1 MSYKSIDWDKVP
13 DVITKEQFWKLCH
26 ISKATARYL
35 LQSGK
40 IPCIYS
46 GKKTRCY
53 QILKKDVMAYVMNRE
68 LYPDYYSAAKGDS
81 HSTLSDS
88 TIIQIQKQG
97 KMREY
102 YAFHLEKYPDVLDT
116 LTISNITG
124 YGKTA
129 VNNWCQKRLFK
140 HFKINGRYIVP
151 KVYLIDFFYSTY
163 FCNIKRK
170 SERHLQLL
178 ESFRF

>member
-1 MSYKSIDWDKVP
+1 MSYKPIDWDKVP

-68 LYPDYYSAAKGDS
+68 LYPEYYSAAKGDS
-81 HSTLSDS
+81 RSTLSDS
-88 TIIQIQKQG
+88 TIIQIRKQK
-97 KMREY
+97 KMHEY
-102 YAFHLEKYPDVLDT
+102 YAFLLKKYPDVLDT

-124 YGKTA
+124 YGKTT
-129 VNNWCQKRLFK
+129 VNNWCQKERIQ
-140 HFKINGRYIVP
+140 HFKINGRYMVP
-151 KVYLIDFFYSTY
+151 KVYLIDFFCSTY
-163 FCNIKRK
+163 FRTIKRK
-170 SERHLQLL
+170 SELHSQLL

>member
-13 DVITKEQFWKLCH
+13 DIITKEQFWKLCH

-68 LYPDYYSAAKGDS
+68 LYPEYYSAAKGDS
-81 HSTLSDS
+81 RSTLSDS
-88 TIIQIQKQG
+88 TIIQIRKQK
-97 KMREY
+97 KMHEY
-102 YAFHLEKYPDVLDT
+102 YAFLLKKYPDVLDT

-129 VNNWCQKRLFK
+129 VNNWCQKERIQ
-140 HFKINGRYIVP
+140 HFKINGRYMVP
-151 KVYLIDFFYSTY
+151 KVYLIDFFCSTY
-163 FCNIKRK
+163 FRTIKRK
-170 SERHLQLL
+170 SEWHVKTLI
-178 ESFRF
+178 

>member
-13 DVITKEQFWKLCH
+13 DIITKEQFWKLCH

-68 LYPDYYSAAKGDS
+68 LFPEYYSAAKGDS
-81 HSTLSDS
+81 RSTLSDS
-88 TIIQIQKQG
+88 TIRKQK
-97 KMREY
+97 KCMNTMLS
-102 YAFHLEKYPDVLDT
+102 FLKISDVPDT

-129 VNNWCQKRLFK
+129 VNN
-140 HFKINGRYIVP
+140 
-151 KVYLIDFFYSTY
+151 
-163 FCNIKRK
+163 
-170 SERHLQLL
+170 
-178 ESFRF
+178 

>member
-13 DVITKEQFWKLCH
+13 DIITKEQFWKLCH

-68 LYPDYYSAAKGDS
+68 LYPEYYSAAKGDS
-81 HSTLSDS
+81 RSTLSDS
-88 TIIQIQKQG
+88 TIRKQK
-97 KMREY
+97 KMHEY
-102 YAFHLEKYPDVLDT
+102 YAFLLKKYPDVLDT

-129 VNNWCQKRLFK
+129 VNNWCQKERIQ
-140 HFKINGRYIVP
+140 HFKINGRYMVP
-151 KVYLIDFFYSTY
+151 KVYLIDFFCSTY
-163 FCNIKRK
+163 FRTIKRK
-170 SERHLQLL
+170 SELHSQLL